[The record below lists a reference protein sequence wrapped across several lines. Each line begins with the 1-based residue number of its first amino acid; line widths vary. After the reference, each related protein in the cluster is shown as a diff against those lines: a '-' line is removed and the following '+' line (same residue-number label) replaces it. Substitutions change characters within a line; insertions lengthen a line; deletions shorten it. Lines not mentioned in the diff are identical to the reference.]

1 MQITK
6 NKNPNIRAGNGRP
19 SKYLFEDLEPGE
31 VLTIV
36 IDKNDSINKAAIRI
50 STALSAWKRRNN
62 PEWVTAVRKPFKDTV
77 DVHRIA

>member
-1 MQITK
+1 MIITQSK
-6 NKNPNIRAGNGRP
+6 DSTIRPGVGKPR
-19 SKYLFEDLEPGE
+19 KYPFGDLKPGE

-36 IDKNDSINKAAIRI
+36 VKQDDDINKAAVRI

-62 PEWVTAVRKPFKDTV
+62 PEWITAVRKPFKDTI

>member
-1 MQITK
+1 MKITQSETL
-6 NKNPNIRAGNGRP
+6 NIRPGVGKPR
-19 SKYLFEDLEPGE
+19 KYPFGDLLPGQ

-36 IDKNDSINKAAIRI
+36 IDEGDDINKAAIRI
-50 STALSAWKRRNN
+50 STALSAWKRRNS